1 MKGSAHSLLIPT
13 LLVLIWLP
21 DLLSQKMPMPKED
34 VIEVPAIG
42 DGLCVH
48 NLFQSNM
55 ILQRDKPIE
64 IWGWAKPGEVV
75 RVLFAGM
82 SKEAKAGKD
91 REWKVTLPAMTANA
105 DPQTLNIKGKDQN
118 LTLENVLIG
127 DVWVLGGQS
136 NMEEPLNNV
145 ENGKLEIVSANY
157 PGIRILT
164 VPAQNGPDT
173 KKGFA
178 RLHEWSSWSNR
189 HFRKGDW
196 DVCSPEIAREL
207 SAIGYV
213 FARRLHMAAQV
224 PIGVIDASRGG
235 TTVET
240 WTPTPVLKKIETKE
254 VKGLLAEWEKKVAE
268 FDPQK
273 DLQKRVENHH
283 NWVKNMK
290 KQGREI
296 PKSRTVP
303 NDLRPG
309 PAMDQ
314 NRPGNC
320 YASMIAPIAG
330 LAVKG
335 VIFHQG
341 FNNAGGGSAGAD
353 MYYQIFAK
361 MITAWRDAFKDPQMP
376 FGIISLCTAG
386 EPQTRDDYLEKMV
399 NGGIYIREAQYKTF
413 LDFLKAG
420 DGNVGFAS
428 SFDKRRSWYH
438 PQLKIPVGE
447 RISRWALATQYGFE
461 KDVKWKPP
469 MYTEMNL
476 KGGKI
481 ILKMDTWVRAV
492 TNGPIE
498 GFAIA
503 GKDRRFQ
510 PAEAEWLVTGKDQ
523 HNRPKHD
530 RRVIVLSS
538 PHVPDPI
545 HFRYAWGRNPMGN
558 LQSADHNDLPFATQR
573 SDDWRMENVPVK
585 LTGFDDL
592 APKDFARRANHESQ
606 KALRLDDLGRRLKE
620 AQALIDEHRQRYEQ
634 ERDSERKR
642 AEEKN

>member
-75 RVLFAGM
+75 RVLFAGK

-105 DPQTLNIKGKDQN
+105 DPQTLNINGKDQN

-296 PKSRTVP
+296 PKGRTVP

-335 VIFHQG
+335 AIFHQG

-476 KGGKI
+476 EGGKI

>member
-75 RVLFAGM
+75 RVLFAGK

-105 DPQTLNIKGKDQN
+105 DPQTLNINGKDQN

-164 VPAQNGPDT
+164 VPAQNGPYT

-296 PKSRTVP
+296 PKGRTVP

-335 VIFHQG
+335 AIFHQG

-476 KGGKI
+476 EGGKI

>member
-1 MKGSAHSLLIPT
+1 MKVSANSLLIPT

-21 DLLSQKMPMPKED
+21 DLLSQKIPMPKED
-34 VIEVPAIG
+34 VIEVPAISE
-42 DGLCVH
+42 GLCVH

-55 ILQRDKPIE
+55 VLQRDKPIE
-64 IWGWAKPGEVV
+64 IWGWAKPGDVV
-75 RVLFAGM
+75 RVLFAGKG
-82 SKEAKAGKD
+82 KEAKAGKD
-91 REWKVTLPAMTANA
+91 REWKVILPAMTANA

-127 DVWVLGGQS
+127 DVWILGGQS

-164 VPAQNGPDT
+164 VPAQNGPET

-178 RLHEWSSWSNR
+178 RLHEWSNWSNR

-196 DVCSPEIAREL
+196 DVCSPAIAREL
-207 SAIGYV
+207 SAIGYI
-213 FARRLHMAAQV
+213 FARRLHTAVQV

-235 TTVET
+235 TTVES
-240 WTPTPVLKKIETKE
+240 WTPTPVLNKIETKE
-254 VKGLLAEWEKKVAE
+254 VKGLLADWEKKVAE

-273 DLQKRVENHH
+273 DLQKRVENHQ

-296 PKSRTVP
+296 PKGRTVP

-335 VIFHQG
+335 AIFHQG

-353 MYYQIFAK
+353 MYYQVFAK

-413 LDFLKAG
+413 LDFLRAG
-420 DGNVGFAS
+420 DENIGFAS

-447 RISRWALATQYGFE
+447 RISRWALATQYGFDKE
-461 KDVKWKPP
+461 IKWKPP
-469 MYTEMNL
+469 MYTDMKIEN
-476 KGGKI
+476 GKI
-481 ILKMDTWVRAV
+481 ILTMDTWVRAV
-492 TNGPIE
+492 TSGPIE

-510 PAEAEWLVTGKDQ
+510 PAEAEWLVSGKDQ

-530 RRVIVLSS
+530 RRIIVLSS

-573 SDDWRMENVPVK
+573 SDDWRMENVPFK

-592 APKDFARRANHESQ
+592 PPKDFARRANHESK
-606 KALRLDDLGRRLKE
+606 KALRLDDLGRRLQE
-620 AQALIDEHRQRYEQ
+620 AQALIDEHQQRYEH
-634 ERDSERKR
+634 ERASERKR

>member
-75 RVLFAGM
+75 RVLFAGK

-273 DLQKRVENHH
+273 DLQKRVENHQ

-296 PKSRTVP
+296 SKGRTVP

-335 VIFHQG
+335 AIFHQG

-476 KGGKI
+476 EGGKI

>member
-75 RVLFAGM
+75 RVLFAGK

-296 PKSRTVP
+296 PKGRTVP

-335 VIFHQG
+335 AIFHQG

-420 DGNVGFAS
+420 DGNIGFAS

-461 KDVKWKPP
+461 KDIKWKPP

-476 KGGKI
+476 EGGKI

>member
-75 RVLFAGM
+75 RVLFAGK

-164 VPAQNGPDT
+164 VPAQNGPET

-296 PKSRTVP
+296 PKGRTVP

-335 VIFHQG
+335 AIFHQG

-461 KDVKWKPP
+461 KDIKWKPP

-476 KGGKI
+476 EGGKI

>member
-75 RVLFAGM
+75 RVLFAGK

-296 PKSRTVP
+296 PKGRTVP

-335 VIFHQG
+335 AIFHQG

-476 KGGKI
+476 EGGKI

-523 HNRPKHD
+523 HSRPKHD

>member
-1 MKGSAHSLLIPT
+1 MKDSAHSLLIPT
-13 LLVLIWLP
+13 LFVLIWLP

-55 ILQRDKPIE
+55 ILQREKPIE

-75 RVLFAGM
+75 RVLFAGK

-196 DVCSPEIAREL
+196 DVCSPKIAREL

-296 PKSRTVP
+296 PKGRTVP

-335 VIFHQG
+335 AIFHQG

-476 KGGKI
+476 EGGKI

>member
-1 MKGSAHSLLIPT
+1 MKGSAQSLLIPT

-75 RVLFAGM
+75 RVLFAGK

-296 PKSRTVP
+296 PKGRTVP

-335 VIFHQG
+335 AIFHQG

-461 KDVKWKPP
+461 KDIKWKPP

-476 KGGKI
+476 EGGKI

>member
-75 RVLFAGM
+75 RVLFAGK

-335 VIFHQG
+335 AIFHQG

-461 KDVKWKPP
+461 KDIKWKPP

-476 KGGKI
+476 EGGKI

>member
-75 RVLFAGM
+75 RVLFAGK
-82 SKEAKAGKD
+82 SKEAKAGKN

-296 PKSRTVP
+296 PKGRTVP

-335 VIFHQG
+335 AIFHQG

-420 DGNVGFAS
+420 DGNIGFAS

-461 KDVKWKPP
+461 KDIKWKPP

-476 KGGKI
+476 EGGKI

>member
-75 RVLFAGM
+75 RVLFAGK

-164 VPAQNGPDT
+164 VPAQNGPET

-296 PKSRTVP
+296 PKGRTVP

-335 VIFHQG
+335 AIFHQG

-461 KDVKWKPP
+461 KDIKWKPP

-476 KGGKI
+476 EGGKI

-523 HNRPKHD
+523 HSRPKHD

-620 AQALIDEHRQRYEQ
+620 AQALIDEHRQWYEQ

>member
-75 RVLFAGM
+75 RVLFAGK

-296 PKSRTVP
+296 PKGRTVP

-335 VIFHQG
+335 AIFHQG

-420 DGNVGFAS
+420 DENVGFAS

-476 KGGKI
+476 EGGKI

>member
-64 IWGWAKPGEVV
+64 IWGWAKPGEMV
-75 RVLFAGM
+75 RVLFAGK

-105 DPQTLNIKGKDQN
+105 DPQTLNVKGKDQN

-157 PGIRILT
+157 PRIRILT

-224 PIGVIDASRGG
+224 PIGVIDVSRGG

-240 WTPTPVLKKIETKE
+240 WTPTPVLKKIETME

-296 PKSRTVP
+296 PKGRTVP

-335 VIFHQG
+335 AIFHQG

-476 KGGKI
+476 EGGKI

>member
-55 ILQRDKPIE
+55 ILQREKPIE

-75 RVLFAGM
+75 RVLFAGK

-283 NWVKNMK
+283 NWVKNMR

-296 PKSRTVP
+296 PKGRTVP

-335 VIFHQG
+335 AIFHQG

-476 KGGKI
+476 EGGKI

>member
-13 LLVLIWLP
+13 LLFLIWLP
-21 DLLSQKMPMPKED
+21 DLLSQKVPMPKED

-476 KGGKI
+476 EGGKI

>member
-13 LLVLIWLP
+13 LLFLIWLP
-21 DLLSQKMPMPKED
+21 DLLSQKVPMPKED

-105 DPQTLNIKGKDQN
+105 DPQTLNIKGKEQN

>member
-75 RVLFAGM
+75 RVLFAGK

-296 PKSRTVP
+296 PKGRTVP

-335 VIFHQG
+335 AIFHQG

-461 KDVKWKPP
+461 KDIKWKPP

-476 KGGKI
+476 EGGKI

>member
-1 MKGSAHSLLIPT
+1 MKGLAHSLLIPT

-75 RVLFAGM
+75 RVLFAGK
-82 SKEAKAGKD
+82 SKEAKAGKN

-296 PKSRTVP
+296 PKGRTVP

-335 VIFHQG
+335 AIFHQG

-476 KGGKI
+476 EGGKI

-592 APKDFARRANHESQ
+592 APKDFARRANHDSQ

>member
-75 RVLFAGM
+75 RVLFAGK

-164 VPAQNGPDT
+164 VPAQNGPET

-240 WTPTPVLKKIETKE
+240 WTPTSVLKKIETKE

-296 PKSRTVP
+296 PKGRTVP

-335 VIFHQG
+335 AIFHQG

-461 KDVKWKPP
+461 KDIKWKPP

-476 KGGKI
+476 EGGKI

>member
-75 RVLFAGM
+75 RVLFAGKN
-82 SKEAKAGKD
+82 KEAKAGKD

-296 PKSRTVP
+296 PKGRTVP

-335 VIFHQG
+335 AIFHQG

-476 KGGKI
+476 EGGKI

-634 ERDSERKR
+634 ERALERKR

>member
-75 RVLFAGM
+75 RVLFAGK

-127 DVWVLGGQS
+127 DIWVLGGQS

-296 PKSRTVP
+296 PKGRTVP

-335 VIFHQG
+335 AIFHQG

-476 KGGKI
+476 EGGKI

>member
-75 RVLFAGM
+75 RVLFAGK

-296 PKSRTVP
+296 PKGRTVP

-314 NRPGNC
+314 NRPGTC

-335 VIFHQG
+335 AIFHQG

-461 KDVKWKPP
+461 KDIKWKPP

-476 KGGKI
+476 EGGKI

-523 HNRPKHD
+523 HSRPKHD

>member
-75 RVLFAGM
+75 RVLFAGKN
-82 SKEAKAGKD
+82 KEAKAGKD

-213 FARRLHMAAQV
+213 FARRLHMASQV

-296 PKSRTVP
+296 PKGRTVP

-335 VIFHQG
+335 AIFHQG

-476 KGGKI
+476 EGGKI

>member
-1 MKGSAHSLLIPT
+1 
-13 LLVLIWLP
+13 
-21 DLLSQKMPMPKED
+21 
-34 VIEVPAIG
+34 
-42 DGLCVH
+42 
-48 NLFQSNM
+48 
-55 ILQRDKPIE
+55 
-64 IWGWAKPGEVV
+64 
-75 RVLFAGM
+75 
-82 SKEAKAGKD
+82 
-91 REWKVTLPAMTANA
+91 
-105 DPQTLNIKGKDQN
+105 
-118 LTLENVLIG
+118 
-127 DVWVLGGQS
+127 
-136 NMEEPLNNV
+136 MEEPLNNA

-173 KKGFA
+173 KRALPVCMSG
-178 RLHEWSSWSNR
+178 SSWSNR

-213 FARRLHMAAQV
+213 FARRLHMASQV

-240 WTPTPVLKKIETKE
+240 WTPTSVLKKIETKE

-296 PKSRTVP
+296 PKGRTVP

-335 VIFHQG
+335 AIFHQG

-413 LDFLKAG
+413 LDFPKSRR
-420 DGNVGFAS
+420 DGNAGFAS

-461 KDVKWKPP
+461 KDIKWKPP

-476 KGGKI
+476 EGGKI

-523 HNRPKHD
+523 HSRPKHD
-530 RRVIVLSS
+530 RRVIVLSKG
-538 PHVPDPI
+538 PHAPDPI

-573 SDDWRMENVPVK
+573 SDDWRMENAPVK

>member
-21 DLLSQKMPMPKED
+21 DLLSQKMAMPKED

-75 RVLFAGM
+75 RVLFAGK

-164 VPAQNGPDT
+164 VPAQNGPET

-213 FARRLHMAAQV
+213 FARRLHMASQV

-296 PKSRTVP
+296 PKGRTVP

-335 VIFHQG
+335 AIFHQG

-461 KDVKWKPP
+461 KDIKWKPP

-476 KGGKI
+476 EGGKI

-523 HNRPKHD
+523 HSRPKHD

>member
-13 LLVLIWLP
+13 LLFLIWLP
-21 DLLSQKMPMPKED
+21 DLLSQKVPMPKED

-296 PKSRTVP
+296 PKGRTVP

-335 VIFHQG
+335 AIFHQG

-476 KGGKI
+476 EGGKI

>member
-13 LLVLIWLP
+13 LLFLIWLP
-21 DLLSQKMPMPKED
+21 DLLSQKVPMPKED

-213 FARRLHMAAQV
+213 FARRLHMASQV

-296 PKSRTVP
+296 PKGRTVP

-476 KGGKI
+476 EGGKI

>member
-1 MKGSAHSLLIPT
+1 MKGSTHSLLIPT

-75 RVLFAGM
+75 RVLFAGK
-82 SKEAKAGKD
+82 SKEAKTGKD
-91 REWKVTLPAMTANA
+91 HEWKVTLPAMTANA
-105 DPQTLNIKGKDQN
+105 DPQTLNVKGKDQN

-213 FARRLHMAAQV
+213 FARRLHMASQV

-296 PKSRTVP
+296 PKGRTVP

-335 VIFHQG
+335 AIFHQG

-476 KGGKI
+476 EGGKI

>member
-75 RVLFAGM
+75 RVLFAGK

-296 PKSRTVP
+296 PKGRTVP

-335 VIFHQG
+335 AIFHQG

-461 KDVKWKPP
+461 KDIKWKPP

-476 KGGKI
+476 EGGKI

-523 HNRPKHD
+523 HSRPKHD

>member
-75 RVLFAGM
+75 RVLFAGK

-213 FARRLHMAAQV
+213 FARRLHMASQV

-296 PKSRTVP
+296 PKGRTVP

-335 VIFHQG
+335 AIFHQG

-461 KDVKWKPP
+461 KDIKWKPP

-476 KGGKI
+476 EGGKI

>member
-75 RVLFAGM
+75 RVLFAGK

-296 PKSRTVP
+296 PKGRTVP

-335 VIFHQG
+335 AIFHQG

-476 KGGKI
+476 EGGKI

-592 APKDFARRANHESQ
+592 APKDFARRANNESQ

>member
-1 MKGSAHSLLIPT
+1 MKGSAQSLLIPT

-75 RVLFAGM
+75 RVLFAGK

-476 KGGKI
+476 EGGKI

>member
-75 RVLFAGM
+75 RVLFAGK

-91 REWKVTLPAMTANA
+91 REWKVSLPAMTANA

-296 PKSRTVP
+296 PKGRTVP

-335 VIFHQG
+335 AIFHQG

>member
-75 RVLFAGM
+75 RVLFAGKN
-82 SKEAKAGKD
+82 KEAKAGKE

-213 FARRLHMAAQV
+213 FARRLHMASQV

-296 PKSRTVP
+296 PKGRTVP

-335 VIFHQG
+335 AIFHQG

>member
-21 DLLSQKMPMPKED
+21 DLLSQKMPMPKDD

-75 RVLFAGM
+75 RVLFAGK

-335 VIFHQG
+335 AIFHQG

-476 KGGKI
+476 EGGKI